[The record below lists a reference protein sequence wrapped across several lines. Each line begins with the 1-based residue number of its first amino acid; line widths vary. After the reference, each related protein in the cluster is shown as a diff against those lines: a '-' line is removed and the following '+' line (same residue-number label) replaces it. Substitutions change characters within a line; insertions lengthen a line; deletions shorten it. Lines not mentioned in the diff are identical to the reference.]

1 MGRGWRCS
9 YGTGNLPYQNVW
21 NSDAIRLARFE
32 LGIEIT
38 LDEDGDFGVVNL
50 APGSAD
56 PFGTRHAS
64 TCSTPGS
71 PEAP

>member
-1 MGRGWRCS
+1 
-9 YGTGNLPYQNVW
+9 VW

-56 PFGTRHAS
+56 PFGARHAFHVLN
-64 TCSTPGS
+64 
-71 PEAP
+71 APITRAP